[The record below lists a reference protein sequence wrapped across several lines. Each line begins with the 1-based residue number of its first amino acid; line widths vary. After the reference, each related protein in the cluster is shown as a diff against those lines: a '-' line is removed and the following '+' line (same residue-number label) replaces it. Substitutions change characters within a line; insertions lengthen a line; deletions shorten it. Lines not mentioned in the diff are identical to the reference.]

1 MTENRTFW
9 KTVKPFLTDKTNKT
23 SRITLIEEERVISQD
38 HLIAKTFNEYFIN
51 IPIKNMPKNQE
62 YESFDSSEGNPVSSI
77 IKKYQNHP
85 SIKLIKTK
93 NKSKTFRF
101 RETNTDEIK
110 KFIEKLDPKKA
121 SQKSDMSTNILLKNA
136 AFFAK
141 YICDDINTLIRSSKF
156 HNELKEADIV
166 PVHKKKSKFSK
177 ENYRPISNPPNISKV
192 YERCLYNQISIF
204 LEDIFSKYQCDFR
217 KGYRVQHCLLVMRE
231 KWKKIVAYGGVFG
244 ALLTDSSKAFDCIPL
259 DLLIAKL

>member
-1 MTENRTFW
+1 MTENRAFW
-9 KTVKPFLTDKTNKT
+9 KTAKQNFQNNHN
-23 SRITLIEEERVISQD
+23 RGREGY

-121 SQKSDMSTNILLKNA
+121 SQKSDMSTNIL
-136 AFFAK
+136 
-141 YICDDINTLIRSSKF
+141 
-156 HNELKEADIV
+156 
-166 PVHKKKSKFSK
+166 KKMQLFS
-177 ENYRPISNPPNISKV
+177 PSTSAM
-192 YERCLYNQISIF
+192 ISI
-204 LEDIFSKYQCDFR
+204 L
-217 KGYRVQHCLLVMRE
+217 
-231 KWKKIVAYGGVFG
+231 
-244 ALLTDSSKAFDCIPL
+244 
-259 DLLIAKL
+259 